1 MEKGQKF
8 TKKRTTKV
16 SKFDLLGLTAVN
28 GINFKKAAELHVKL
42 DIRNIEDLYN
52 ACKENKIH
60 NLKGFS
66 QSLQNRIKSEIELN
80 VLWLHTQCT
89 KVTNEANNNSVQFG
103 REFLLSLV
111 EEQAKEN
118 LKYID

>member
-1 MEKGQKF
+1 MEKGQKDT
-8 TKKRTTKV
+8 TKKTKKV

-42 DIRNIEDLYN
+42 DIKNIEDLYN
-52 ACKENKIH
+52 ACKENRVH

-89 KVTNEANNNSVQFG
+89 KVNGNNNGAQFG

-111 EEQAKEN
+111 QEQAKEN
-118 LKYID
+118 LK

>member
-1 MEKGQKF
+1 MEKGQKVT
-8 TKKRTTKV
+8 TKKAKKV

-42 DIRNIEDLYN
+42 DIRNIEDLYKEK
-52 ACKENKIH
+52 KENKIH

-89 KVTNEANNNSVQFG
+89 KVNGNNNGAKFG

-118 LKYID
+118 LK

>member
-1 MEKGQKF
+1 MEKEQKD
-8 TKKRTTKV
+8 TTKTTRRV

-52 ACKENKIH
+52 ACKRGEVSKLN
-60 NLKGFS
+60 GFS
-66 QSLQNRIKSEIELN
+66 LNSQNRIKSEIELN

-89 KVTNEANNNSVQFG
+89 KITNKANNKGVQFG

-111 EEQAKEN
+111 QEQAKEN
-118 LKYID
+118 LK

>member
-1 MEKGQKF
+1 MSTIEKN
-8 TKKRTTKV
+8 TKKKTTRV

-42 DIRNIEDLYN
+42 DIKNIEDLYN
-52 ACKENKIH
+52 ACKENKVH

-66 QSLQNRIKSEIELN
+66 RSLQNRIKSEIELN

-89 KVTNEANNNSVQFG
+89 KVSRDGDNSGAQFG

-111 EEQAKEN
+111 KEQAKEN
-118 LKYID
+118 LKQID

>member
-1 MEKGQKF
+1 MEKEQKGT
-8 TKKRTTKV
+8 TKKTTRV

-52 ACKENKIH
+52 ACKENKLH

-66 QSLQNRIKSEIELN
+66 QSLQSRIKSEIELN

-89 KVTNEANNNSVQFG
+89 KVNENNNGAQFG

-111 EEQAKEN
+111 QEQAKEN
-118 LKYID
+118 LK

>member
-1 MEKGQKF
+1 MEKRQKDT
-8 TKKRTTKV
+8 TKKTTRV

-42 DIRNIEDLYN
+42 DIKNIEDLYN
-52 ACKENKIH
+52 ACKENKVH

-89 KVTNEANNNSVQFG
+89 KVNSDGDNSGAQFG

-111 EEQAKEN
+111 QEQAKEN
-118 LKYID
+118 LK